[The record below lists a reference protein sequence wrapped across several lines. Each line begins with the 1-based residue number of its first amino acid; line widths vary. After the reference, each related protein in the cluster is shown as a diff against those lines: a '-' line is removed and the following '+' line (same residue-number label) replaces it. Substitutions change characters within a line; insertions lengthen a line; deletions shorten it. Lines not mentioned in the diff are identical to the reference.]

1 MRKIIGAV
9 GAFAIASLLSVNAFG
24 ALMETNYST
33 SNPPTSNADTAYD
46 SFILNN
52 DLVNNG
58 QPTLSS
64 VSVTSGSQG
73 FANAVGA
80 YDGSG
85 GTNGTNA
92 AYFSSFPGPGG
103 TATLAFTLNTSGAD
117 SAGYNISEIQSFA
130 GWNASEEFSD
140 QTYSILYTKVGET
153 PGSYSHTL
161 TSVNYLPFIGAANG
175 SQSAST
181 RVVLNDSLGGSIA
194 TGVSQIEFVTSQP
207 INGSQSDPG
216 WEGTVYR
223 EFDVVGTAAPVPEP
237 ASMGILFAACG
248 AMALRRRRA
257 L

>member
-1 MRKIIGAV
+1 MRKIFGAIGAL
-9 GAFAIASLLSVNAFG
+9 AIASLLSASSFG
-24 ALMETNYST
+24 ALVETNYST
-33 SNPPTSNADTAYD
+33 SNPPTANADTAYD

-64 VSVTSGSQG
+64 VSITAGSQG
-73 FANAVGA
+73 FSNAVGA

-85 GTNGTNA
+85 GTNSTNA
-92 AYFSSFPGPGG
+92 AYFSAFPGSGS
-103 TATLAFTLNTSGAD
+103 TAALAFTLNTSGAD

-140 QTYSILYTKVGET
+140 QTYTIMYTKVGET

-161 TSVNYLPFIGAANG
+161 TSVNYLPFVGLANG

-207 INGSQSDPG
+207 VNGSQSDAG
-216 WEGTVYR
+216 WQGTVYR
-223 EFDVVGTAAPVPEP
+223 EFDVVGTAAAVPEP
-237 ASMGILFAACG
+237 ASMGMLLAACG
-248 AMALRRRRA
+248 VMALRWRRA